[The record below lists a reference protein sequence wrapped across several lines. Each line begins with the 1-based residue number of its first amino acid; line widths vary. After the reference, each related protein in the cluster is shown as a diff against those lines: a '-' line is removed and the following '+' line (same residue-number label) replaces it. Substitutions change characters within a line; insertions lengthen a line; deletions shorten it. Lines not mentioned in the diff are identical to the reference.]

1 MSILK
6 TFPAP
11 KEAVCNNDFSVRVRE
26 VGGEWKQ
33 LSIYEVKVDMHNVR
47 KASMVQFDM
56 EGIIEVEITCN
67 NTDEVKDVTIRPL
80 SYKISYEQYQKVI
93 NMKLDHPCKLS
104 IEINGDRFHNLHLF
118 ANPIEKDHPNSTHGH
133 VVVIEPG
140 IHLPDDIVS
149 LATEPN
155 SDKEIP
161 NTVYF
166 APGYHYLIGSQL
178 LVPSGKTIYLAGG
191 SVVVGSFVCD
201 SVQDVTIRGR
211 GIIYLADIEKTT
223 YFRGIQIESSKNITI
238 DGIIVVDPPH
248 YSILIGQSSD
258 IKINNFKSFST
269 RGWSDGID
277 MMSSTNINVNYVFMR
292 NSDDCIAIYGSRGDF
307 FGDTKN
313 VQVKNSILWADVAH
327 PINIG
332 THGDHGG
339 NGDTIENIH
348 FENIDIL
355 EHHEPQENYWGAM
368 SINAGDRNVIKNIIF
383 ENIRVEDFEL
393 GQLLD
398 IRVVFNKKYNPVPGN
413 KIQNITFKN
422 IEYNGKNEKSSRIH
436 GYDSERTVEDVSFSN
451 LRING
456 RAIRSVDSEC
466 FEMNEYAHNI
476 TFESNIE
483 LAK

>member
-11 KEAVCNNDFSVRVRE
+11 KEAVCNDDFSVRVRE
-26 VGGEWKQ
+26 EVGEWIQ
-33 LSIYEVKVDMHNVR
+33 LSVYEVKVDMHNVR
-47 KASMVQFDM
+47 KASMAQFDM

-67 NTDEVKDVTIRPL
+67 NTDVKEVTIRPL
-80 SYKISYEQYQKVI
+80 SYKVSFENDQNVI
-93 NMKLDHPCKLS
+93 NMKLDHPCKLL

-118 ANPIEKDHPNSTHGH
+118 ANSIEKDRPNTIDGH

-140 IHLPDDIVS
+140 IHLPDEIVG

-155 SDKEIP
+155 ADDEIP
-161 NTVYF
+161 DTVYF
-166 APGYHYLIGSQL
+166 GPGYHYLVGCQL
-178 LVPSGKTIYLAGG
+178 NVPSGKTIYLDGG
-191 SVVVGSFVCD
+191 AVVVGSFVCD

-211 GIIYLADIEKTT
+211 GIIYMADIEKTT
-223 YFRGIQIESSKNITI
+223 YFRGIQIESSKSITI
-238 DGIIVVDPPH
+238 DGIVVVDPPH

-277 MMSSTNINVNYVFMR
+277 MMSSTDIHINDVFMR

-307 FGDTKN
+307 FGDTIN

-339 NGDTIENIH
+339 DGDTIENIH

-368 SINAGDRNVIKNIIF
+368 SINAGDRNVIKNILF
-383 ENIRVEDFEL
+383 ENIRVENFEL

-398 IRVVFNKKYNPVPGN
+398 IRVVFNEKYNPVPGN
-413 KIQNITFKN
+413 QIQNITFKN
-422 IEYNGKNEKSSRIH
+422 IEYNGKNEKPSRIY
-436 GYDSERTVEDVSFSN
+436 GYDSGRTVEDVSFIN

-456 RAIRSVDSEC
+456 RIIGSVDSEL
-466 FEMNEYAHNI
+466 FDINEYAHNI
-476 TFESNIE
+476 TFESDID
-483 LAK
+483 K

>member
-11 KEAVCNNDFSVRVRE
+11 REAVCNDDFSVRVRE
-26 VGGEWKQ
+26 EGGEWEQ
-33 LSIYEVKVDMHNVR
+33 LSVYEVKVDMHHVR
-47 KASMVQFDM
+47 KASMAQFDM

-67 NTDEVKDVTIRPL
+67 HTDVKDVTIRPL
-80 SYKISYEQYQKVI
+80 SYNVSFEQIQNVI
-93 NMKLDHPCKLS
+93 YMKLDYPCKLS

-118 ANPIEKDHPNSTHGH
+118 ANSIEKDRPNLTDKH

-140 IHLPDDIVS
+140 IHLPDEIVG

-155 SDKEIP
+155 SDDQISD
-161 NTVYF
+161 TLYF
-166 APGYHYLIGSQL
+166 APGYHYLVGSQL
-178 LVPSGKTIYLAGG
+178 HVPSGKTIYLDGG
-191 SVVVGSFVCD
+191 AVVVGSFICD

-223 YFRGIQIESSKNITI
+223 YFRGIQIEFSKNITI
-238 DGIIVVDPPH
+238 DGIVVVDPPH
-248 YSILIGQSSD
+248 YTILIGKSSD

-277 MMSSTNINVNYVFMR
+277 MMSSMDVYINDVFMR
-292 NSDDCIAIYGSRGDF
+292 NSDDCIAIYGSRWNF

-327 PINIG
+327 PINMG
-332 THGDHGG
+332 GHGDHGG
-339 NGDTIENIH
+339 KGDTIENIH

-368 SINAGDRNVIKNIIF
+368 SINAGDMNVIKYVTF

-398 IRVVFNKKYNPVPGN
+398 IRVLFNKKYNPAPGDR
-413 KIQNITFKN
+413 IQNITFKN
-422 IEYNGKNEKSSRIH
+422 IEYNGRNEKRSRIY
-436 GYDSERTVEDVSFSN
+436 GYDSERTIEDVSFSN

-456 RAIRSVDSEC
+456 RTIRSADSEY
-466 FEMNEYAHNI
+466 FDTNEYAHNI
-476 TFESNIE
+476 TFNSDID
-483 LAK
+483 K